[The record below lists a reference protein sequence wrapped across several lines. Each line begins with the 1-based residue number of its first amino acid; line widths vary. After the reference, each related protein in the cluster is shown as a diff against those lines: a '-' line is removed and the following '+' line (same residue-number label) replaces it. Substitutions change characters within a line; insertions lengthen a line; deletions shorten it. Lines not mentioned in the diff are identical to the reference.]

1 MNKQSRAT
9 VMKAGCI
16 HKGSLHEK
24 CSVLLP
30 AYRYEGLRQALSLG
44 RTLTV
49 LLERKIT
56 NIMGCLLLIA
66 IQKQPNTQ

>member
-1 MNKQSRAT
+1 
-9 VMKAGCI
+9 MKAGCI
-16 HKGSLHEK
+16 YKGNLHEK

-30 AYRYEGLRQALSLG
+30 AYRYEGLRQALSLR
-44 RTLTV
+44 RTLTI

-66 IQKQPNTQ
+66 IHKQPILRCIS